1 MTPVFWI
8 TTDRV
13 WIYRFNIF
21 GTKCPKAGAV
31 LFSVPPQKYVFIPIG
46 IFKKTQHNKNITG
59 KLNAWLM
66 FFSGEEP
73 EESMGLFSKELWELD
88 RNTVQLMQEWQFAKM
103 GWGKAVDLANEAK
116 LLGLNIIV
124 EEIEITEL
132 VHKEKTAID

>member
-1 MTPVFWI
+1 
-8 TTDRV
+8 
-13 WIYRFNIF
+13 
-21 GTKCPKAGAV
+21 
-31 LFSVPPQKYVFIPIG
+31 
-46 IFKKTQHNKNITG
+46 
-59 KLNAWLM
+59 
-66 FFSGEEP
+66 
-73 EESMGLFSKELWELD
+73 MGLFSKELWELD